1 METTAAPL
9 RTATDEGRRW
19 FCLDVVNRVDT
30 REDVAYPYEQLLG
43 WVREAGGLPP
53 DVVET
58 LTTAA
63 ADDPDGAADEVRRT
77 TALLRA
83 GFAVFH
89 GLATEGRADE
99 AQLAAIQA
107 VHADALAHGRLE
119 HTGRG
124 FRWTWEPDLRLPR
137 WLVARSAIELV
148 TDGPLR
154 RVKVCASEDG
164 CSYLFVD
171 TSKNNSRRWCS
182 MADCG
187 NTAKARRLTEK
198 RRASRA
204 GDH

>member
-1 METTAAPL
+1 METTAAPA
-9 RTATDEGRRW
+9 RPAIDEGRGW
-19 FCLDVVNRVDT
+19 FCLDVVNAVDT
-30 REDVAYPYEQLLG
+30 REDATYPYEQVLG
-43 WVREAGGLPP
+43 WVRDAGGVSP
-53 DVVET
+53 DVVEA
-58 LTTAA
+58 LASAAA
-63 ADDPDGAADEVRRT
+63 ADPGRAADEVRRM
-77 TALLRA
+77 TALLRD

-89 GLATEGRADE
+89 GLATTGHADEGR
-99 AQLAAIQA
+99 LAAIQA

-119 HTGRG
+119 HTGPG

-148 TDGPLR
+148 TDGPLH

-164 CSYLFVD
+164 CNYLFVD

-187 NTAKARRLTEK
+187 NTAKARRLTAK

-204 GDH
+204 VDR

>member
-1 METTAAPL
+1 MESTAAPV
-9 RTATDEGRRW
+9 RAATDEGRGW
-19 FCLDVVNRVDT
+19 FCLDVVNAVDT
-30 REDVAYPYEQLLG
+30 REDAGFTYGQLLA
-43 WVREAGGLPP
+43 WVRDAGGLAPA
-53 DVVET
+53 VEAE
-58 LTTAA
+58 LAAAAA
-63 ADDPDGAADEVRRT
+63 ADPDAAAEEVRRVFEV
-77 TALLRA
+77 LRA
-83 GFAVFH
+83 EFAVFH
-89 GLATEGRADE
+89 GLATAGRADE

-119 HTGRG
+119 HGDHG

-137 WLVARSAIELV
+137 WLVAHSAIELV
-148 TDGPLR
+148 TGGPLG

-164 CSYLFVD
+164 CNYLFVD

-204 GDH
+204 ADH

>member
-1 METTAAPL
+1 METTAAPV
-9 RTATDEGRRW
+9 RAATDEGRGW

-30 REDVAYPYEQLLG
+30 REDATCSYEEVLG
-43 WVREAGGLPP
+43 WVRDAGGLAP
-53 DVVET
+53 DVVEA
-58 LTTAA
+58 LTSAATA
-63 ADDPDGAADEVRRT
+63 DPDGAADEVRRMA
-77 TALLRA
+77 ALLRA
-83 GFAVFH
+83 GFTVFH

-107 VHADALAHGRLE
+107 VHAEALARGRLE
-119 HTGRG
+119 HTDGG
-124 FRWTWEPDLRLPR
+124 FRWAWEPDLRLPR

-164 CSYLFVD
+164 CNYLFVD

-198 RRASRA
+198 RRASRTA
-204 GDH
+204 DR